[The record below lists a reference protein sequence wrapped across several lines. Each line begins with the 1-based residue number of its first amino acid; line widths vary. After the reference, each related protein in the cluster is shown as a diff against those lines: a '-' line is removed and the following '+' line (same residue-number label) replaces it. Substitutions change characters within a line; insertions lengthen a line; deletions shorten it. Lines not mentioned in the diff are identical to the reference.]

1 MAKPYSPSV
10 DAFTAT
16 KRSKFSSTNIL
27 MASDL
32 ESIEDWR
39 LEIPAAKSWYVAFG
53 WTVARNAL
61 GSKDFEVIKTEAS
74 AIKSR

>member
-1 MAKPYSPSV
+1 
-10 DAFTAT
+10 
-16 KRSKFSSTNIL
+16 

-61 GSKDFEVIKTEAS
+61 GSKDLEVIKTEAS
-74 AIKSR
+74 VIKRR